1 VTGAGEI
8 EATTTVP
15 GWLRIPEDLGREAR
29 SAWVEESV
37 AELRDAWGEQWD
49 ERAAQMVPEMLRA
62 SLEERPDAHV
72 VFEVWPLALPAR
84 ARVQVSMVDR
94 GSLPDWEAIGCD
106 VVPYDGAAVG
116 PGLAVSRQRDSES
129 EDGRLIDWGAVFD
142 DGERA
147 LFVQVETVP
156 VLFLQQILAGLHG
169 MVTSLRVT
177 LPDGAPFTA
186 RPSGLALQDDDGGW
200 PAARMQAEGLGDS
213 PEGAA

>member
-1 VTGAGEI
+1 
-8 EATTTVP
+8 
-15 GWLRIPEDLGREAR
+15 
-29 SAWVEESV
+29 
-37 AELRDAWGEQWD
+37 
-49 ERAAQMVPEMLRA
+49 MVPEMLRA
-62 SLEERPDAHV
+62 SLDERPDAHV

-94 GSLPDWEAIGCD
+94 ASLPDWEAIGCD

-129 EDGRLIDWGAVFD
+129 EEGLRLIDWGAVFD

-147 LFVQVETVP
+147 LFVQVDTVP

-177 LPDGAPFTA
+177 LPSGEPFAA
-186 RPSGLALQDDDGGW
+186 RPSALALQDDDGEW
-200 PAARMQAEGLGDS
+200 PAARMQAEGLADG
-213 PEGAA
+213 PEDAA